1 MSTLFGKKTHN
12 RREKASA
19 KRKHEDISAATTSSS
34 VGNLNHEKTTR
45 TERDDNTNDGSD
57 NVFPSLSPWATFEDL
72 GLAEPLVE
80 TCKAL
85 GFKSPTPVQRQ
96 IIPFLIREQS
106 SHVLALAETGSGKT
120 AAFALPLLHHLAK
133 DPYGIFGVIVSPTRE
148 LAKQIHQQLLALGSS
163 YNVESA
169 LVVGGMDMVQQ
180 ACALDR
186 KPHFI
191 VATPGRLAEL
201 LRGPNP
207 PHLRHVRFLVLDEA
221 DRLLASNSGFERDVA
236 ELLLHCNR
244 DKRTKCQTLLFS
256 ATMTRSLESIEE
268 IAGAGK
274 GRLPMRKFVIRD
286 DSETKS
292 QKNVD
297 AKRQEIREMEE
308 DHSNS
313 DSSEEKESDSADEIS
328 TDGERD
334 SDSDDEDKD
343 ASPKEC
349 NESES
354 PQDSAAEKLTPRIP
368 AGLKQEYVFMPSRV
382 RDAYLLTTIRT
393 LLSNGGRAKD
403 REGRNA
409 WRGRPRDNEDVDED
423 NEEEAGKARSTI
435 VFVATCERAA
445 LVSEILA
452 QVGVDNVAL
461 HSLLS
466 QNRRLAALAK
476 FKSQQVRVLV
486 ATDIASRGLDVPSVD
501 LVINS
506 ELPRNPVNYVH
517 RVGRTA
523 RAGRRGRA
531 ISLVSEVD
539 VSLVHAAENITGRP
553 LEKCSE
559 VTDDDAIRMLGPVT
573 KASRLAKMKL
583 MDIGFDELLKKF
595 KERKVRDRKE
605 RQRIEK
611 ALRKQA
617 KKQEE

>member
-1 MSTLFGKKTHN
+1 MSSLFGK
-12 RREKASA
+12 RRRAGGSAASGN
-19 KRKHEDISAATTSSS
+19 KRKQDDISTSA
-34 VGNLNHEKTTR
+34 VR
-45 TERDDNTNDGSD
+45 ERDTREDNDGQHSERQQPQD
-57 NVFPSLSPWATFEDL
+57 IQFSPWAGFQDL

-85 GFKSPTPVQRQ
+85 GFQRPTPVQRS
-96 IIPFLIREQS
+96 IIPFLLREES
-106 SHVLALAETGSGKT
+106 SHILALAETGSGKT
-120 AAFALPLLHHLAK
+120 AAFVLPLLHHLSK
-133 DPYGIFGVIVSPTRE
+133 DPYGIFAVILSPTRE
-148 LAKQIHQQLLALGSS
+148 LAKQIHQQVLALGSS
-163 YNVESA
+163 YNVEST
-169 LVVGGMDMVQQ
+169 LVVGGVDMVRQS
-180 ACALDR
+180 CALDG
-186 KPHFI
+186 KPHFV

-201 LRGPNP
+201 LRGPSP
-207 PHLRHVRFLVLDEA
+207 PQLKHVRYLVLDEA
-221 DRLLASNSGFERDVA
+221 DRLLAANSGFERDVA

-256 ATMTRSLESIEE
+256 ATMTKSLESIEE
-268 IAGAGK
+268 IAGAGR
-274 GRLPMRKFVIRD
+274 GRLPMKKFVIKADNDTRVAKESSKKQKLIMQG
-286 DSETKS
+286 SE
-292 QKNVD
+292 
-297 AKRQEIREMEE
+297 
-308 DHSNS
+308 S
-313 DSSEEKESDSADEIS
+313 DSSNDSGDDEIEVEDEEEQE
-328 TDGERD
+328 TGGECQEGKKDGDNME
-334 SDSDDEDKD
+334 E
-343 ASPKEC
+343 
-349 NESES
+349 NESSGPGDAQQSGEE
-354 PQDSAAEKLTPRIP
+354 PGENLTPRIP
-368 AGLKQEYVFMPSRV
+368 SGLKQEYIFMPSRV

-403 REGRNA
+403 SKGRHA
-409 WRGRPRDNEDVDED
+409 WRGRARAEDEESDDEDV
-423 NEEEAGKARSTI
+423 GKASSAI

-445 LVSEILA
+445 LVSETLS

-506 ELPRNPVNYVH
+506 ELPRNPVSYVH
-517 RVGRTA
+517 RIGRTA

-531 ISLVSEVD
+531 VSLVSEAD
-539 VSLVHAAENITGRP
+539 VSLVHAAEETTGKS

-559 VTDDDAIRMLGPVT
+559 VTDEAAIRLLGPVT

-605 RQRIEK
+605 RQRIER

-617 KKQEE
+617 KKQEKVEQE